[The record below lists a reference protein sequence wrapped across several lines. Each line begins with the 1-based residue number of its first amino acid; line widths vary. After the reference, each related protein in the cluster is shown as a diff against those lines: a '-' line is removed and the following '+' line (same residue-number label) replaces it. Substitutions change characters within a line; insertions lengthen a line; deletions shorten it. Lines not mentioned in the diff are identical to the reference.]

1 MGDREVRERT
11 LERARLVLA
20 SLEEQAAGYTALSV
34 PVNLVIELN
43 EKRQEVKR
51 LEARLSGR
59 DTEAFPNTL
68 PRRDAFFGREKEIAN
83 ALDALSP
90 QDRGWGVVIDGI
102 GGIGKTAL
110 AIEVAY
116 ICHERNLFDVFLFTT
131 AKRSQLEPSGE
142 QIVPGATLTLDGM
155 VNNLSSM
162 LGQPTVTQLT
172 GAEQSPSLLNV
183 LQNFSGP
190 GRRVL
195 LILDNLETFIPN
207 EQSQVATFLRH
218 LPQHCKAV
226 VTSRRRVVDG
236 AVWLR
241 LEKLEWEVA
250 RQLIEEE
257 MRRAPNLNVA
267 LTQAGVQRW
276 KELYNETGGSPLAL
290 QWMLGLMRMRNL
302 SLDRALEV
310 LRSKDAA
317 DSPLHQFI
325 YREARQAMS
334 ADDWWVLGALSFFDK
349 PSAFD
354 PLIRTTNLTPLALES
369 ILERL
374 HAFSLVN
381 VLGPGGP
388 YSLHPLTRSLA
399 RDEMRGQPEMA
410 QTLQA
415 RFTHAFGLMPPTPG
429 AVLVGR
435 EYDLAYIK
443 ELLGVAGE
451 NSPSERVVVIRGWPG
466 VGKTTLISVLAHD
479 PDIAEAFPDGV
490 LWTSLDQRPDL
501 IAVLAQWGRV
511 LGHNEL
517 SLVPALTE
525 SAEQLAALLR
535 NKRMLLIVD
544 DVWSVAHAAPFIRIC
559 GHNSAVIMTTRLTGV
574 ANELAMSERAVFNLP
589 PLNEEAALLLLRM
602 LAPSVVDHYPTEC
615 LQLVRELES
624 LPLALHIAGRMLRA
638 DNEMGLNVVN
648 LLEELR
654 RDSAILGEAAPIDR
668 AEEDILPSITALLK
682 RSTDKLDE
690 ETRHRFAF
698 LGALAPKPATFDIN
712 ALKAIWNDEHPEDTV
727 RTLVEYGLLEPI
739 GDGRFQ
745 MDALLVRHA
754 RSLLT

>member
-1 MGDREVRERT
+1 MGDREIRERA

-43 EKRQEVKR
+43 EKREEVKR
-51 LEARLSGR
+51 LEALLSGR

-68 PRRDAFFGREKEIAN
+68 PRRDAFFGREKEIAS

-90 QDRGWGVVIDGI
+90 QDRGWGVVVDGI

-116 ICHERNLFDVFLFTT
+116 ICSERNLFDVFLFTT
-131 AKRSQLEPSGE
+131 AKQRQLETSGE
-142 QIVPGATLTLDGM
+142 QAVLGATLTLEGM
-155 VNNLSSM
+155 VSKLSSM

-172 GAEQSPSLLNV
+172 GAEQSTNLLNV

-195 LILDNLETFIPN
+195 LILDNLETFTSN
-207 EQSQVATFLRH
+207 EQALVATFLRY
-218 LPQHCKAV
+218 LPQYCKAV
-226 VTSRRRVVDG
+226 VTSRRRVGDG

-241 LEKLEWEVA
+241 LEKLEWEAA

-267 LTQAGVQRW
+267 LTQADVQQW

-302 SLDRALEV
+302 SLKRAVEV

-334 ADDWWVLGALSFFDK
+334 ADDWWVLGALSLFDK
-349 PSAFD
+349 PAAFE
-354 PLIRTTNLTPLALES
+354 PLIRTTNYTRLALES

-399 RDEMRGQPEMA
+399 RDEMHGQLEMA

-415 RFTHAFGLMPPTPG
+415 RFTHAFGLRPPAPTISLFGRSPD
-429 AVLVGR
+429 LVN
-435 EYDLAYIK
+435 IK
-443 ELLGVAGE
+443 SLLCTSGE
-451 NSPSERVVVIRGWPG
+451 SSTKEQAIIIRGWPG
-466 VGKTTLISVLAHD
+466 VGKTSLVSALAHD
-479 PDIAEAFPDGV
+479 PDIAENFPDGV
-490 LWTSLDQRPDL
+490 LWTSLGRQPEL
-501 IAVLAQWGRV
+501 LQTIEQWGRV
-511 LGHNEL
+511 LGLDDLLPVQDLEEAVQQL
-517 SLVPALTE
+517 GASLRD
-525 SAEQLAALLR
+525 S
-535 NKRMLLIVD
+535 RMLLIVD
-544 DVWSVAHAAPFIRIC
+544 DVWSGVHGLPFLKVC
-559 GHNSAVIMTTRLTGV
+559 GPNSKVLMTTRLLIV
-574 ANELAMSERAVFNLP
+574 AEELVFSERAIYNLP
-589 PLNEEAALLLLRM
+589 PLNEEAALLLLNQ
-602 LAPSVVDHYPTEC
+602 LAPSVVNEYPTEC
-615 LQLVRELES
+615 LQLVRELGS
-624 LPLALHIAGRMLRA
+624 LPLALQIAGRMLRA
-638 DNEMGLNVVN
+638 EAKMGLSVIN
-648 LLEELR
+648 LLENLR
-654 RDSAILGEAAPIDR
+654 KDSALFSESAPIDR
-668 AEEDILPSITALLK
+668 AEGTILPTVTALL
-682 RSTDKLDE
+682 RSSTDMLDE
-690 ETRHRFAF
+690 ETRKRFAY
-698 LGALAPKPATFDIN
+698 LGAFAPAPATYGLD
-712 ALKAIWNDEHPEDTV
+712 ALRAIWQDENPLGTV
-727 RTLVEYGLLEPI
+727 RKLVGYGLLEPL
-739 GDGRFQ
+739 GNGRFQ
-745 MDALLVRHA
+745 MNALLVRHA